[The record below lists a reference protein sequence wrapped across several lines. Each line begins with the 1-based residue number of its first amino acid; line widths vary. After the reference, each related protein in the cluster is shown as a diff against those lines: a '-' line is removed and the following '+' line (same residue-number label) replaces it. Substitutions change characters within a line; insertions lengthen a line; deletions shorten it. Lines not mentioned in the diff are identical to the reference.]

1 MITTELGVSL
11 KIMLILISY
20 VVFKEH
26 LNICSIRI
34 VNGFLLHELFSF
46 ACVSLNDIML
56 FVSYDKFLA
65 M

>member
-34 VNGFLLHELFSF
+34 VNGLLHELFSF
-46 ACVSLNDIML
+46 AFVCLNNVCLCHMTN
-56 FVSYDKFLA
+56 F
-65 M
+65 